1 MVQWPWA
8 IAIFIL
14 SMIIF
19 NYLLLLF
26 GKYKKKFSGKGKS
39 TWKKLRH
46 NISRDSLLVVHCY
59 FFFFIYSFRAHSLLH
74 EWLCVSGTLQ
84 QWRHASSLLPAHAN
98 RSLYFFFLFL
108 CYTQLAVSLTFTKS
122 KADTFLN
129 MYILSFIF
137 LFFLSLFFFFA
148 FLSSLKIE
156 TRAIDGCV
164 QHRWKKGGDTLCS
177 LIQKSPRGHCTLCVS
192 LSRDNFDGTSERELM
207 WNDASSICTKRHL
220 LGNPFDRILVII
232 YYRALFL
239 SLFFHL
245 FYNASEWVHRR

>member
-1 MVQWPWA
+1 MSFKNWWEETVVQWPWA
-8 IAIFIL
+8 MAIFIL

-137 LFFLSLFFFFA
+137 LFFLSLFF
-148 FLSSLKIE
+148 SSRFYPRLKSRHGRLMDVYSI
-156 TRAIDGCV
+156 GG
-164 QHRWKKGGDTLCS
+164 KKEGILYVHLYKNHHGDIVLYAYRCPGTTLTG
-177 LIQKSPRGHCTLCVS
+177 LA
-192 LSRDNFDGTSERELM
+192 NE
-207 WNDASSICTKRHL
+207 N
-220 LGNPFDRILVII
+220 
-232 YYRALFL
+232 
-239 SLFFHL
+239 
-245 FYNASEWVHRR
+245 